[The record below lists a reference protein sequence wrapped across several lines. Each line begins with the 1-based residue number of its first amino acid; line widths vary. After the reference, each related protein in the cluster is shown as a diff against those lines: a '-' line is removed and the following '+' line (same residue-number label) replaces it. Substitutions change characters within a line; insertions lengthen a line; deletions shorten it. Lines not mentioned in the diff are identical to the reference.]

1 MDLGLGGLLELVMER
16 EAWIAAV
23 HGVEK
28 SQTQLSDWTELI
40 KLACIFFLKSWL
52 YVQDDIKGS
61 DFIVDKA

>member
-1 MDLGLGGLLELVMER
+1 MEMSLRKLRELMMDKD
-16 EAWIAAV
+16 AWHAMV